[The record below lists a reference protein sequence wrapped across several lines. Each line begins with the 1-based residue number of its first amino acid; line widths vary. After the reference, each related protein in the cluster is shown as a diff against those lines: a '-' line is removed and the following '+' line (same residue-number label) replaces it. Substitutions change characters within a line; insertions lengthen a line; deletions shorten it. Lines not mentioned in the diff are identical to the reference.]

1 MGEKTKNRREPRAE
15 YTLSRE
21 VLVNTNSI
29 FHDSD
34 PTRPLD
40 FLLIWNYYMVFVSQ
54 TIAVLLVIAAASL
67 SVRKFDNTFGYTH
80 ERLGLA
86 LWILVWLAPLIGL
99 VRPNQ

>member
-1 MGEKTKNRREPRAE
+1 MRKQKTEENREPNI
-15 YTLSRE
+15 LSRE

-29 FHDSD
+29 FDDSD

-40 FLLIWNYYMVFVSQ
+40 FLLIIWNYYMVFVSQ

>member
-1 MGEKTKNRREPRAE
+1 VRKQKTEENREPNI
-15 YTLSRE
+15 LSRE

-29 FHDSD
+29 FDDSD

-40 FLLIWNYYMVFVSQ
+40 FLLIIWNYYMVFVSQ